1 MRRKWSELFADEAVP
16 MQGYFSPKALNVY
29 EYIQLYMLVS
39 NTSTLV
45 LLAKI
50 GLLEK
55 FAETSP
61 KVAIPTQ
68 VRTEYAFERNSY
80 YARLIDRL
88 INEKKIEVKYVDDKA
103 LAAVLRNFRLDRGE
117 AAAYLLYKRGK
128 YEAVLTDD
136 GELIKLCKLD
146 GIPFLCALSVVIRLY
161 EKGLISRGEA
171 RERISK
177 LNKIG
182 RYSSAIY
189 EHFSR
194 QLEKR

>member
-1 MRRKWSELFADEAVP
+1 
-16 MQGYFSPKALNVY
+16 
-29 EYIQLYMLVS
+29 MLVS

-45 LLAKI
+45 LLAKV

-61 KVAIPTQ
+61 KIAIPNQ

-88 INEKKIEVKYVDDKA
+88 INEKKIEVKCVDDKV
-103 LAAVLRNFRLDRGE
+103 LADVLRNFRLDRGE

-136 GELIKLCKLD
+136 GELIKLCKLE
-146 GIPFLCALSVVIRLY
+146 GIPFLCALSAVIRLH
-161 EKGLISRGEA
+161 EKGLISSAEA
-171 RERISK
+171 REKMSK
-177 LNKIG
+177 LNEIG
-182 RYSSAIY
+182 RYSSEIY
-189 EHFSR
+189 EHFNR
-194 QLEKR
+194 HLEKR